1 MGSYPLLKAMM
12 HAFRKSKTSDFFG
25 QKYGG
30 FASKVRRFYAKKSD
44 VSVLPKPTFSIS
56 ESRGQACLGY
66 AESRQRKTKSR
77 KKAKPNTKAKPTY
90 AFSSHKNIFLL
101 KSPTFP
107 TPGKENLNKAWQS
120 RVKDWV

>member
-1 MGSYPLLKAMM
+1 MKGIGSEKENRGPKYRKNEAS
-12 HAFRKSKTSDFFG
+12 AFYAQFRLFSASFPPGKVETSDFFG

-44 VSVLPKPTFSIS
+44 VSVLPKDEI
-56 ESRGQACLGY
+56 
-66 AESRQRKTKSR
+66 QRTHS
-77 KKAKPNTKAKPTY
+77 PP
-90 AFSSHKNIFLL
+90 HKNIFLL

-107 TPGKENLNKAWQS
+107 TPGMENPNKTWQS